1 MCALTKRDW
10 FWFTCRDGGVETTR
24 DNDQRDVHGNH

>member
-10 FWFTCRDGGVETTR
+10 FTCRDGGIETTR